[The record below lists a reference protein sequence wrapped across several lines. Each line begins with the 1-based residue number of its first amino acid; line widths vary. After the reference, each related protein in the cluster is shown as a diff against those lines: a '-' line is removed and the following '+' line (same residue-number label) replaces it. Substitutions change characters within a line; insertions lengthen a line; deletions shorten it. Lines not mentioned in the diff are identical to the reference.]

1 VDPLKLVPAAYFPYI
16 ISVLFTA
23 LTGLAG
29 WLVRKFF
36 KITDTATRAKTRL
49 AFQARWHSKAA
60 T

>member
-36 KITDTATRAKTRL
+36 KISVEALKEG
-49 AFQARWHSKAA
+49 QG
-60 T
+60 